1 VGVASRVTDRSV
13 ARAVNQNDLDRF
25 HTEYGFK
32 LSLQLNDAQCYQILE
47 MLHRYKSIFPRDMTE
62 IKLSKGE
69 PMKVE
74 LHSNRKMFKRQY
86 RLSEPDKVEMNRQIQ
101 QTETSGVT
109 LSLLVA
115 LTITLLRTWS

>member
-1 VGVASRVTDRSV
+1 
-13 ARAVNQNDLDRF
+13 
-25 HTEYGFK
+25 
-32 LSLQLNDAQCYQILE
+32 
-47 MLHRYKSIFPRDMTE
+47 
-62 IKLSKGE
+62 
-69 PMKVE
+69 MKVE